1 MLKWLVAAPPSLK
14 RPLQAP
20 EPAPEP
26 AVKKPQ
32 PRPPPLCTPGIPE
45 HTTEVSA
52 EFASAVAQADVYRA
66 NGDPPSTSSSTSMGS
81 RSSAETAADPP
92 RTVVSETEAYV
103 IERMAPMMDA
113 QRAYHAA
120 ALMCMEAG
128 VPVLDPIEPPTLDEI
143 ALSMADAP
151 AMHPRGAPFA
161 VKFVRNMQIYWILG
175 LPDTQLALTLQRLL
189 CIQDTAVE
197 SLDVWAIRKGKL
209 NSRPWTKR
217 VKESAS
223 SKIPGAG
230 LYLVSVPTQ
239 RKASAS
245 EDAVAAAA
253 AAAEEDTEPVATRPT
268 KPTKP
273 VDDQV
278 AELHRMASGV
288 IDEAYFR
295 RSGDTWAFVRN
306 SPYLQHVAQILSGVA
321 GARIDDP
328 DSMRVAIQAVKDGE
342 RVSELKLHPDNL
354 RAFKHSCETMC
365 GVERKQAVLT
375 NRMHRWRT
383 TRGNTKREALSSGNA
398 MCSWGAANVA
408 KSLVTSMKN
417 AWDDPTG
424 EIVYLRCSPDYAGK
438 Q

>member
-1 MLKWLVAAPPSLK
+1 MLKWLVAAPPALK
-14 RPLQAP
+14 RPLHEAASP
-20 EPAPEP
+20 P
-26 AVKKPQ
+26 AVKKP
-32 PRPPPLCTPGIPE
+32 RPPPRCTPGIPE
-45 HTTEVSA
+45 HTTEVA
-52 EFASAVAQADVYRA
+52 AVFALDVAQADVFRA
-66 NGDPPSTSSSTSMGS
+66 DGDPPSTSSSASLGS
-81 RSSAETAADPP
+81 HSSAETALADPP
-92 RTVVSETEAYV
+92 SETVSETEAYV
-103 IERMAPMMDA
+103 LERMTPMMDA
-113 QRAYHAA
+113 QRAYHAT

-128 VPVLDPIEPPTLDEI
+128 VPVLDPLDPPTLDEI

-151 AMHPRGAPFA
+151 AMHPRGQPFA
-161 VKFVRNMQIYWILG
+161 VKFARNLQIYWILG
-175 LPDTQLALTLQRLL
+175 LPDTQLSLTLQRLL

-239 RKASAS
+239 RKAAVD
-245 EDAVAAAA
+245 EEAVAAAA
-253 AAAEEDTEPVATRPT
+253 DEDEPVVVTNRPS

-278 AELHRMASGV
+278 TELHRMASGT

-321 GARIDDP
+321 GARINDP
-328 DSMRVAIQAVKDGE
+328 DSLRVAIQAVKDGE
-342 RVSELKLHPDNL
+342 RVAELKLHPENL
-354 RAFKHSCETMC
+354 KAFKDSCETMC

-383 TRGNTKREALSSGNA
+383 QAANTKRETLSSGNA
-398 MCSWGAANVA
+398 MCAWGAANVA
-408 KSLVTSMKN
+408 KSIVISMKN

-424 EIVYLRCSPDYAGK
+424 DIVYLKISPDHAGT